1 MFYPTMDLDQYAM
14 DMAAAE
20 RRSKK
25 QHNIVIG
32 AILMTVG
39 ILITAGTY
47 GSASESGGTYVIAYG
62 PIVFGAIRIIRG
74 LAG

>member
-1 MFYPTMDLDQYAM
+1 MGMNLDNYAA

-20 RRSKK
+20 RRSRN
-25 QHNIVIG
+25 QHSIIIG

-39 ILITAGTY
+39 ILITAATY
-47 GSASESGGTYVIAYG
+47 GSASESGGTYIIAYG
-62 PIVFGAIRIIRG
+62 PIIFGAIRIIRG